1 MEGDGGAVSAGRK
14 VGRGQGGGARGR
26 TWRWRDRR
34 RKFKGAD
41 EKICEGRQEV
51 TRCLAVDIWWS
62 GTRPDS
68 HERAFPA
75 QCAVPE
81 LVLIKKLV
89 VRVDGRQELCPGDS
103 PLPSP
108 SPPVPEPVADER
120 RCAQRFGGN
129 GQKGSNHRGI
139 LPCGQLGC
147 TGDLVTNCPFFSP
160 FGLSC
165 LPPSYST
172 HPPTPSHPPSLPRL
186 LSSRP
191 TAKGE

>member
-51 TRCLAVDIWWS
+51 TCCLAVDIWWS

-108 SPPVPEPVADER
+108 SPLFPSLLQTSAVVRKDLGEMVRRDLITEVFCPVANW
-120 RCAQRFGGN
+120 AA
-129 GQKGSNHRGI
+129 
-139 LPCGQLGC
+139 LG
-147 TGDLVTNCPFFSP
+147 TWLLIAPFFRH
-160 FGLSC
+160 LD
-165 LPPSYST
+165 
-172 HPPTPSHPPSLPRL
+172 
-186 LSSRP
+186 
-191 TAKGE
+191 